1 MANNQS
7 RQVSIFVN
15 GDKAISSVKE
25 IAAAMSEANNRLAKM
40 VIGSDEYIAQLEEVK
55 SYRAVL
61 QQHNDA
67 LKGVD
72 KSLQNIDKH
81 KDALNG
87 VGRGWEGLK
96 NGLQNYVGLAAGAFA
111 IDSIISA
118 GTALFKTGVE
128 MESLAKKAK
137 TVFGEALPQITME
150 AEKNAQAMGLTTQQY
165 VAAASAA
172 QDLLVP
178 MGFQRKEAAG
188 ISAQL
193 INLSGALSEWTGGQ
207 VDSTRVSEILTK
219 ALLGEREELKSLGIS
234 ISEADVQA
242 ALAEKGLQ
250 DLTGATLQQAEATTT
265 LELILS
271 KSTDAQAQFA
281 AESDSAA
288 RRQAELAARFQEIA
302 EKLAVLLL
310 PVFEKLVSV
319 IGVVV
324 EVAGD
329 LTDGISAMVNPAESA
344 SKAFDEQ
351 TTAVNNLEENISPL
365 LGRYDELMA
374 KSVLNQ
380 EEQAELKKIVEQ
392 VSGVIP
398 IAAKGFDEYGRAI
411 GLNTDKAREF
421 IAAEKARRQVVNAE
435 AIGKWQKVIADAEEQ
450 KLRLEKLRDFGK
462 TETVAMP
469 GVAPRLREFTNE
481 EMKNFS
487 DQINGL
493 KNTVLGAN
501 AELDRLTGR
510 TIEMPV
516 ITPPETT
523 ADGETEAEKK
533 AREKAAAEARA
544 KAKAAAEARMAQE
557 SEQKKATEIENA
569 AFAARYA
576 TVSDSLAKIRELA
589 QQGAEQQT
597 ADFAAQQQTE
607 LQLLMDTTEQ
617 KKLIE
622 LNYTEEQAA
631 AAEQIRMELI
641 SDQEWEMEQIRN
653 HYAGLIA
660 MAEQYGLETS
670 ALQEQQS
677 KKLNEIEQK
686 YADENVAEQQRLQQE
701 RLQALQ
707 SSFSAFGDFITASFE
722 LIGGEGEKSA
732 KFQKLAT
739 LAKIA
744 FDTASAISSLV
755 ASSSAN
761 PANAT
766 TFGAAG
772 IAQYV
777 SGFARI
783 IANIA
788 QAKKI
793 LTSAPEVKQKAE
805 GGFLSVTG
813 ASDGRTYNAR
823 TMSTPATGLLPN
835 YPVLFRSNA
844 TGSPVLASE
853 RGSEY
858 FVSSSDLANPAI
870 ANYVRIIDTLSRS
883 GGRVQQ
889 FADGGA
895 VAPTPSGAGIDT
907 ATMMRTTAAI
917 EQLVQVLQSGIL
929 AVVPD
934 RTIIDIQKRFKDIN
948 NATGGYYG

>member
-1 MANNQS
+1 MPSNQS

-15 GDKAISSVKE
+15 GDKAVSSVKE

-207 VDSTRVSEILTK
+207 IDSTRVSEILTK

-344 SKAFDEQ
+344 AKAFDDQ
-351 TTAVNNLEENISPL
+351 TSAVNNLETNISPL
-365 LGRYDELMA
+365 LDRYDELQA
-374 KSVLNQ
+374 KAVLNQ
-380 EEQAELKKIVEQ
+380 AEQEELKKIVTQ

-398 IAAKGFDEYGRAI
+398 IAAQGFDEYGRAM

-421 IAAEKARRQVVNAE
+421 IQVEKARLAIVNKS
-435 AIGKWQKVIADAEEQ
+435 AIEEYQKVLAESEAE
-450 KLRLEKLRDFGK
+450 KKRIEKLRDFGK
-462 TETVAMP
+462 TEAAFTP
-469 GVAPRLREFTNE
+469 GIAPRLRDLTNE
-481 EMKNFS
+481 EVQKFN
-487 DQINGL
+487 DKINAL
-493 KNTVLGAN
+493 QTTIVGAN
-501 AELDRLTGR
+501 AEIDRLSGR
-510 TIEMPV
+510 TLEVPV
-516 ITPPETT
+516 VAPPKTGGETT
-523 ADGETEAEKK
+523 GKDGKGGTGTPKVDPEV
-533 AREKAAAEARA
+533 EAR
-544 KAKAAAEARMAQE
+544 KE
-557 SEQKKATEIENA
+557 TEIENA
-569 AFAARYA
+569 KFAARYA
-576 TVSDSLAKIRELA
+576 AVADSLAKIRELA
-589 QQGAEQQT
+589 QQGAAQQT

-607 LQLLMDTTEQ
+607 LQLLMDATEQ

-660 MAEQYGLETS
+660 LAEQYGLETS
-670 ALQEQQS
+670 ALKEQQAQ
-677 KKLNEIEQK
+677 KLNEIETK
-686 YADENVAEQQRLQQE
+686 YADDNLQKQQSLQQQRLKAMQD
-701 RLQALQ
+701 
-707 SSFSAFGDFITASFE
+707 SFMAFGDLITASFE
-722 LIGGEGEKSA
+722 LIGAESEKSA
-732 KFQKLAT
+732 KIQKVAT

-744 FDTASAISSLV
+744 FDTASAIASLV
-755 ASSSAN
+755 ASSNAN
-761 PANAT
+761 IGANAA
-766 TFGAAG
+766 TFGASG
-772 IAQYV
+772 VAQYIA
-777 SGFARI
+777 GFARI
-783 IANIA
+783 VANMA

-823 TMSTPATGLLPN
+823 TMGTPGTGLLPN

-844 TGSPVLASE
+844 TGAPVLASE

-895 VAPTPSGAGIDT
+895 VTPTPSGAGIDT

>member
-1 MANNQS
+1 MPSNQS

-15 GDKAISSVKE
+15 GDKAVSSVKE

-207 VDSTRVSEILTK
+207 IDSTRVSEILTK

-344 SKAFDEQ
+344 AKAFDDQ
-351 TTAVNNLEENISPL
+351 TSAVNNLETNISPL
-365 LGRYDELMA
+365 LDRYDELQA
-374 KSVLNQ
+374 KAVLNQ
-380 EEQAELKKIVEQ
+380 AEQEELKKIVTQ

-398 IAAKGFDEYGRAI
+398 IAAQGFDEYGRAM

-421 IAAEKARRQVVNAE
+421 IQVEKARLAIVNKS
-435 AIGKWQKVIADAEEQ
+435 AIEEYQKVLAESEAE
-450 KLRLEKLRDFGK
+450 KKRIEKLRDFGK
-462 TETVAMP
+462 TEAAFTP
-469 GVAPRLREFTNE
+469 GIAPRLRDLTNE
-481 EMKNFS
+481 EVQKFN
-487 DQINGL
+487 DKINAL
-493 KNTVLGAN
+493 QTTIVGAN
-501 AELDRLTGR
+501 AEIDRLSGR
-510 TIEMPV
+510 TLEVPV
-516 ITPPETT
+516 VTPPKTGGETT
-523 ADGETEAEKK
+523 GKDGKGSTGTPKVDPEV
-533 AREKAAAEARA
+533 EAR
-544 KAKAAAEARMAQE
+544 KE
-557 SEQKKATEIENA
+557 TEIENA
-569 AFAARYA
+569 KFAARYA
-576 TVSDSLAKIRELA
+576 AVADSLAKIRELA
-589 QQGAEQQT
+589 QQGAAQQT

-607 LQLLMDTTEQ
+607 LQLLMDSTEQ

-622 LNYTEEQAA
+622 LNYTQEQAA

-660 MAEQYGLETS
+660 LAEQYGLETS
-670 ALQEQQS
+670 ALKEQQAQ
-677 KKLNEIEQK
+677 KLNEIETK
-686 YADENVAEQQRLQQE
+686 YADDNLQKQQDLQQQRLKAMQD
-701 RLQALQ
+701 
-707 SSFSAFGDFITASFE
+707 SFMAFGDLITASFE
-722 LIGGEGEKSA
+722 LIGAESEKSA
-732 KFQKLAT
+732 KIQKVAT

-744 FDTASAISSLV
+744 FDTASAIASLV
-755 ASSSAN
+755 ASSNAN
-761 PANAT
+761 IGANAA
-766 TFGAAG
+766 TFGASG
-772 IAQYV
+772 VAQYIA
-777 SGFARI
+777 GFARI
-783 IANIA
+783 VANMA

-823 TMSTPATGLLPN
+823 TMGTPGTGLLPN

-844 TGSPVLASE
+844 TGAPVLASE

-895 VAPTPSGAGIDT
+895 VTPTPSGAGIDT

>member
-1 MANNQS
+1 MASNQS

-207 VDSTRVSEILTK
+207 IDSTRVSEILTK

-344 SKAFDEQ
+344 AKAFDDQ
-351 TTAVNNLEENISPL
+351 TSAVNNLETNISPL
-365 LGRYDELMA
+365 LDRYDELQA
-374 KSVLNQ
+374 KAVLNQ
-380 EEQAELKKIVEQ
+380 AEQEELKKIVTQ

-398 IAAKGFDEYGRAI
+398 IAAQGFDEYGRAM

-421 IAAEKARRQVVNAE
+421 IQVEKARLAIVNKS
-435 AIGKWQKVIADAEEQ
+435 AIEEYQKVLAESEAE
-450 KLRLEKLRDFGK
+450 KKRIEKLRDFGK
-462 TETVAMP
+462 TEAAFTP
-469 GVAPRLREFTNE
+469 GIAPRLRDLTNE
-481 EMKNFS
+481 EVQKFN
-487 DQINGL
+487 DKINAL
-493 KNTVLGAN
+493 QTTIVGAN
-501 AELDRLTGR
+501 AEIDRLSGR
-510 TIEMPV
+510 TLEVPV
-516 ITPPETT
+516 VAPPKTGGETT
-523 ADGETEAEKK
+523 GKDGKGGTGTTKVDPEV
-533 AREKAAAEARA
+533 EAR
-544 KAKAAAEARMAQE
+544 KE
-557 SEQKKATEIENA
+557 TEIENA
-569 AFAARYA
+569 KFAARYA
-576 TVSDSLAKIRELA
+576 AVADSLAKIRELA
-589 QQGAEQQT
+589 QQGAAQQT

-607 LQLLMDTTEQ
+607 LQLLMDSTEQ

-660 MAEQYGLETS
+660 LAEQYGLETS
-670 ALQEQQS
+670 ALQEEQS

-823 TMSTPATGLLPN
+823 TMGTPATGLLPN

-844 TGSPVLASE
+844 TGAPVLASE

-895 VAPTPSGAGIDT
+895 VTPTPSGAGIDT

>member
-1 MANNQS
+1 MASNQS

-15 GDKAISSVKE
+15 GDKAVSSVKE

-207 VDSTRVSEILTK
+207 IDSTRVSEILTK

-288 RRQAELAARFQEIA
+288 RRQAELAARFQDIA

-344 SKAFDEQ
+344 AKAFDDQ
-351 TTAVNNLEENISPL
+351 TSAVNNLETNISPL
-365 LGRYDELMA
+365 LDRYDELQA
-374 KSVLNQ
+374 KAVLNQ
-380 EEQAELKKIVEQ
+380 AEQEELKKIVTQ

-398 IAAKGFDEYGRAI
+398 IAAQGFDEYGRAM

-421 IAAEKARRQVVNAE
+421 IQVEKARLAIVNKS
-435 AIGKWQKVIADAEEQ
+435 AIEEYQKVLAESEAE
-450 KLRLEKLRDFGK
+450 KKRIEKLRDFGK
-462 TETVAMP
+462 TEAAFTP
-469 GVAPRLREFTNE
+469 GIAPRLRDLTNE
-481 EMKNFS
+481 EVQKFN
-487 DQINGL
+487 DKINAL
-493 KNTVLGAN
+493 QTTIVGAN
-501 AELDRLTGR
+501 AEIDRLSGR
-510 TIEMPV
+510 TLEMPV
-516 ITPPETT
+516 VAPPKTGGETT
-523 ADGETEAEKK
+523 GKDGKGGTGTPKVDPEV
-533 AREKAAAEARA
+533 EAR
-544 KAKAAAEARMAQE
+544 KE
-557 SEQKKATEIENA
+557 TEIENA
-569 AFAARYA
+569 KFAARYA
-576 TVSDSLAKIRELA
+576 AVADSLAKIRELA
-589 QQGAEQQT
+589 QQGAAQQT
-597 ADFAAQQQTE
+597 ADFAVQQQTE
-607 LQLLMDTTEQ
+607 LQLLMDATEQ

-631 AAEQIRMELI
+631 AAEQIRMELV
-641 SDQEWEMEQIRN
+641 SDQEWEMKQVSD
-653 HYAGLIA
+653 HYTNLIA
-660 MAEQYGLETS
+660 LAEYYKLDAT
-670 ALQEQQS
+670 ALQEEKS
-677 KKLNEIEQK
+677 KKLKEIELK
-686 YADENVAEQQRLQQE
+686 YANETVADQQKLQQE

-823 TMSTPATGLLPN
+823 TMSTPGTGLLPN

-844 TGSPVLASE
+844 TGAPVLASE

-889 FADGGA
+889 FADGGS
-895 VAPTPSGAGIDT
+895 VTPTPSGAGIDT

>member
-1 MANNQS
+1 MASNQS

-111 IDSIISA
+111 IDSIIAA

-137 TVFGEALPQITME
+137 TVFGEALPQITQE
-150 AEKNAQAMGLTTQQY
+150 AEKNAMAMGLTTQQY

-207 VDSTRVSEILTK
+207 IDSTRVSEILTK

-344 SKAFDEQ
+344 AKAFDEQ
-351 TTAVNNLEENISPL
+351 TSAVNNLENNISPL
-365 LGRYDELMA
+365 LDRYDELQSKA
-374 KSVLNQ
+374 VLNQ
-380 EEQAELKKIVEQ
+380 TEQEELKKIVEQ

-398 IAAKGFDEYGRAI
+398 IAAQGFDEYGKAM

-421 IAAEKARRQVVNAE
+421 IQVEKARLAIVNKS
-435 AIGKWQKVIADAEEQ
+435 AIEEYQKVLAESEAE
-450 KLRLEKLRDFGK
+450 KKRIEKLRDFGK
-462 TETVAMP
+462 TEAAFTP
-469 GVAPRLREFTNE
+469 GIAPRLRDLTNE
-481 EMKNFS
+481 EVQKFN
-487 DQINGL
+487 DKINAL
-493 KNTVLGAN
+493 QTTIVGAN
-501 AELDRLTGR
+501 AEIDRLSGRALEVPVVVPPKTGG
-510 TIEMPV
+510 
-516 ITPPETT
+516 ETT
-523 ADGETEAEKK
+523 GKDGTGKPKVDPE
-533 AREKAAAEARA
+533 AEAR
-544 KAKAAAEARMAQE
+544 KE
-557 SEQKKATEIENA
+557 TEIENA
-569 AFAARYA
+569 KFAARYA
-576 TVSDSLAKIRELA
+576 AVADSLTKIRELS
-589 QQGAEQQT
+589 QQGAAQQT

-607 LQLLMDTTEQ
+607 LQLLMDSTEQ

-622 LNYTEEQAA
+622 LNFNEEQAA

-641 SDQEWEMEQIRN
+641 SDQEWELEQVRN

-660 MAEQYGLETS
+660 LAEQYGLDTS

-677 KKLNEIEQK
+677 QKLNEIEKK

-823 TMSTPATGLLPN
+823 TMGTPSTGLLPN

-889 FADGGA
+889 FAEGGA
-895 VAPTPSGAGIDT
+895 VTPTPSGAGIDT

>member
-1 MANNQS
+1 MASNQS

-15 GDKAISSVKE
+15 GDKAVSSVKE

-207 VDSTRVSEILTK
+207 IDSTRVSEILTK

-250 DLTGATLQQAEATTT
+250 YLTGATLQQAEATTT

-344 SKAFDEQ
+344 SKAFEEQ
-351 TTAVNNLEENISPL
+351 TTAVNNLEQNISPL
-365 LGRYDELMA
+365 LGRYDELME
-374 KSVLNQ
+374 KSVLNK

-421 IAAEKARRQVVNAE
+421 IEAEKARRQVVNAE

-450 KLRLEKLRDFGK
+450 KKRLEGLRNIGK
-462 TETVAMP
+462 TESLSFSTRDE
-469 GVAPRLREFTNE
+469 APALRTLTNE
-481 EMKNFS
+481 EMQKFS
-487 DQINGL
+487 DQIFSL
-493 KNTVLGAN
+493 QNTIVGAN

-516 ITPPETT
+516 VAPPKTGGETT
-523 ADGETEAEKK
+523 GKDGKGGTGTPKVDPEV
-533 AREKAAAEARA
+533 EAR
-544 KAKAAAEARMAQE
+544 KE
-557 SEQKKATEIENA
+557 TEIENA
-569 AFAARYA
+569 KFAARYA
-576 TVSDSLAKIRELA
+576 AVADSLAKIRELA
-589 QQGAEQQT
+589 QQGAAQQT

-607 LQLLMDTTEQ
+607 LQLLMDSTEQ

-653 HYAGLIA
+653 HYAALIA
-660 MAEQYGLETS
+660 LAEQYGLETS
-670 ALQEQQS
+670 ALKEQQAQ
-677 KKLNEIEQK
+677 KLNEIETK
-686 YADENVAEQQRLQQE
+686 YADDNLQKQQDLQQQRLKAMQD
-701 RLQALQ
+701 
-707 SSFSAFGDFITASFE
+707 SFMAFGDLITASFE
-722 LIGGEGEKSA
+722 LIGAESEKSA
-732 KFQKLAT
+732 KIQKVAT

-744 FDTASAISSLV
+744 FDTASAIASLV
-755 ASSSAN
+755 ASSNAN
-761 PANAT
+761 IGANAA
-766 TFGAAG
+766 TFGASG
-772 IAQYV
+772 VAQYIA
-777 SGFARI
+777 GFARI
-783 IANIA
+783 VANMA

-823 TMSTPATGLLPN
+823 TMSTPGTGLLPN

-895 VAPTPSGAGIDT
+895 VTPTPSGASIDT

>member
-1 MANNQS
+1 MASNQS

-111 IDSIISA
+111 IDSIIAA

-137 TVFGEALPQITME
+137 TVFGEALPQITQE
-150 AEKNAQAMGLTTQQY
+150 AEKNAMAMGLTTQQY

-207 VDSTRVSEILTK
+207 IDSTRVSEILTK

-324 EVAGD
+324 EVAAD

-351 TTAVNNLEENISPL
+351 TSSVNNLETNISPL
-365 LGRYDELMA
+365 LDRYDELQGRL
-374 KSVLNQ
+374 LNSTEATALNK

-421 IAAEKARRQVVNAE
+421 IEAEKARRQVVNAE

-450 KLRLEKLRDFGK
+450 KMRLEKLRDFGK

-481 EMKNFS
+481 EMQNFS

-516 ITPPETT
+516 VAPPKTGGETT
-523 ADGETEAEKK
+523 GKDGKDGTGKPKVDPE
-533 AREKAAAEARA
+533 AEAR
-544 KAKAAAEARMAQE
+544 KE
-557 SEQKKATEIENA
+557 TEIENA
-569 AFAARYA
+569 KFAARYA
-576 TVSDSLAKIRELA
+576 AVADSLAKIRELS
-589 QQGAEQQT
+589 QQGAAQQT

-607 LQLLMDTTEQ
+607 LQLLMDSTEQ

-622 LNYTEEQAA
+622 LNFNEEQAA

-641 SDQEWEMEQIRN
+641 SDQEWELEQVRN

-660 MAEQYGLETS
+660 LAEQYGLDTS

-677 KKLNEIEQK
+677 QKLNEIEKK

-823 TMSTPATGLLPN
+823 TMGTPSTGLLPN

-889 FADGGA
+889 FAEGGA
-895 VAPTPSGAGIDT
+895 VTPTPSGAGIDT

>member
-1 MANNQS
+1 MASNQS

-193 INLSGALSEWTGGQ
+193 INLSGALSEWTNGQ
-207 VDSTRVSEILTK
+207 IDSTRVSEILTK

-351 TTAVNNLEENISPL
+351 TTAVNNLEQNISPL
-365 LGRYDELMA
+365 LGRYDELME
-374 KSVLNQ
+374 KSVLNK

-421 IAAEKARRQVVNAE
+421 IEAEKARRQVVNAE

-450 KLRLEKLRDFGK
+450 KKRLEGLRNIGK
-462 TETVAMP
+462 TESLSFSARDE
-469 GVAPRLREFTNE
+469 APALRTLTNE
-481 EMKNFS
+481 EMQKFS
-487 DQINGL
+487 DQIFSL
-493 KNTVLGAN
+493 QNTIVGAN

-516 ITPPETT
+516 VAPPKTGGETT
-523 ADGETEAEKK
+523 GKDGKGGTGTPKVDPEV
-533 AREKAAAEARA
+533 EAR
-544 KAKAAAEARMAQE
+544 KE
-557 SEQKKATEIENA
+557 TEIENA
-569 AFAARYA
+569 KFAARYA
-576 TVSDSLAKIRELA
+576 AVADSLAKIRELA
-589 QQGAEQQT
+589 QQGAAQQT

-607 LQLLMDTTEQ
+607 LQLLIDSTEQ

-641 SDQEWEMEQIRN
+641 SDQEWEMKQVSD
-653 HYAGLIA
+653 HYTNLIA
-660 MAEQYGLETS
+660 LAEYYKLDAT
-670 ALQEQQS
+670 ALQEEKS
-677 KKLNEIEQK
+677 KKLKEIELK
-686 YADENVAEQQRLQQE
+686 YANETVADQQKLQQE

-813 ASDGRTYNAR
+813 ANDGRTYNAR
-823 TMSTPATGLLPN
+823 TMSTPGTGLLPN

-844 TGSPVLASE
+844 TGAPVLASE

-883 GGRVQQ
+883 GGKVQQ

-895 VAPTPSGAGIDT
+895 VTPTPSGAGIDT

>member
-1 MANNQS
+1 MPSNQS

-15 GDKAISSVKE
+15 GDKAVSSVKE

-207 VDSTRVSEILTK
+207 IDSTRVSEILTK

-344 SKAFDEQ
+344 AKAFDDQ
-351 TTAVNNLEENISPL
+351 TSAVNNLETNISPL
-365 LGRYDELMA
+365 LDRYDELQA
-374 KSVLNQ
+374 KAVLNQ
-380 EEQAELKKIVEQ
+380 AEQEELKKIVTQ

-398 IAAKGFDEYGRAI
+398 IAAQGFDEYGRAM

-421 IAAEKARRQVVNAE
+421 IQVEKARLAIVNKS
-435 AIGKWQKVIADAEEQ
+435 AIEEYQKVLAESEAE
-450 KLRLEKLRDFGK
+450 KKRIEKLRDFGK
-462 TETVAMP
+462 TEAAFTP
-469 GVAPRLREFTNE
+469 GIAPRLRDLTNE
-481 EMKNFS
+481 EVQKFN
-487 DQINGL
+487 DKINAL
-493 KNTVLGAN
+493 QTTIVGAN
-501 AELDRLTGR
+501 AEIDRLSGR
-510 TIEMPV
+510 TLEVPV
-516 ITPPETT
+516 VTPPKTGGETT
-523 ADGETEAEKK
+523 GKDGKGGTDKPKVDPKAQAKKQRQIEEEEYEK
-533 AREKAAAEARA
+533 
-544 KAKAAAEARMAQE
+544 
-557 SEQKKATEIENA
+557 
-569 AFAARYA
+569 RYA
-576 TVSDSLAKIRELA
+576 STFVAQQKMRELIKQYEEQRLIDSQA
-589 QQGAEQQT
+589 THEQLIQQAIDNGGRI
-597 ADFAAQQQTE
+597 
-607 LQLLMDTTEQ
+607 
-617 KKLIE
+617 KLIE
-622 LNYTEEQAA
+622 LNFNEEQAA

-660 MAEQYGLETS
+660 LAEQYGLETS
-670 ALQEQQS
+670 ALKKQQAQ
-677 KKLNEIEQK
+677 KLNEIEQK

-823 TMSTPATGLLPN
+823 AMSTPGTGLLPN

-844 TGSPVLASE
+844 TGAPVLASE

-895 VAPTPSGAGIDT
+895 VTPTPSGAGIDT

>member
-1 MANNQS
+1 MPSNQS

-15 GDKAISSVKE
+15 GDKAVSSVKE

-207 VDSTRVSEILTK
+207 IDSTRVSEILTK

-351 TTAVNNLEENISPL
+351 TSSVNNLETNISPL
-365 LGRYDELMA
+365 LDRYDELQGRL
-374 KSVLNQ
+374 LNSTEATALNK

-421 IAAEKARRQVVNAE
+421 IEAEKARRQVVNAE

-450 KLRLEKLRDFGK
+450 KMRLEKLRDFGK

-481 EMKNFS
+481 EMQNFS

-516 ITPPETT
+516 VAPPKTGGETT
-523 ADGETEAEKK
+523 GKDGKGGTGTPKVDPEV
-533 AREKAAAEARA
+533 EAR
-544 KAKAAAEARMAQE
+544 KE
-557 SEQKKATEIENA
+557 TEIENA
-569 AFAARYA
+569 KFAARYA
-576 TVSDSLAKIRELA
+576 AVADSLTKIRELA
-589 QQGAEQQT
+589 QQGAAQQT

-607 LQLLMDTTEQ
+607 LQLLMDSTEQ

-641 SDQEWEMEQIRN
+641 SDQEWEMKQVSD
-653 HYAGLIA
+653 HYTNLIA
-660 MAEQYGLETS
+660 LAEYYKIDAT
-670 ALQEQQS
+670 ALQEEKS
-677 KKLNEIEQK
+677 KKLKEIELK
-686 YADENVAEQQRLQQE
+686 YANETVADQQKLQQE

-823 TMSTPATGLLPN
+823 TMGTPGTGLLPN

-844 TGSPVLASE
+844 TGAPVLASE

-889 FADGGA
+889 FADGGS
-895 VAPTPSGAGIDT
+895 VTPTPSGAGIDT

>member
-1 MANNQS
+1 MPSNQS

-15 GDKAISSVKE
+15 GDKAVSSVKE

-207 VDSTRVSEILTK
+207 IDSTRVSEILTK

-344 SKAFDEQ
+344 AKAFDDQ
-351 TTAVNNLEENISPL
+351 TSAVNNLETNISPL
-365 LGRYDELMA
+365 LDRYDELQA
-374 KSVLNQ
+374 KAVLNQ
-380 EEQAELKKIVEQ
+380 AEQEELKKIVTQ

-398 IAAKGFDEYGRAI
+398 IAAQGFDEYGRAM

-421 IAAEKARRQVVNAE
+421 IQVEKARLAIVNKS
-435 AIGKWQKVIADAEEQ
+435 AIEEYQKVLAESEAE
-450 KLRLEKLRDFGK
+450 KKRIEKLRDFGK
-462 TETVAMP
+462 TEAAFTP
-469 GVAPRLREFTNE
+469 GIAPRLRDLTNE
-481 EMKNFS
+481 EVQKFN
-487 DQINGL
+487 DKINAL
-493 KNTVLGAN
+493 QTTIVGAN
-501 AELDRLTGR
+501 AEIDRLSGR
-510 TIEMPV
+510 TLEVPV
-516 ITPPETT
+516 VAPPKTGGETT
-523 ADGETEAEKK
+523 GKDGKDGTDKPKVDPEV
-533 AREKAAAEARA
+533 EAR
-544 KAKAAAEARMAQE
+544 KE
-557 SEQKKATEIENA
+557 TEIENA
-569 AFAARYA
+569 KFAARYA
-576 TVSDSLAKIRELA
+576 AVADSLAKIRELA
-589 QQGAEQQT
+589 QQGAAQQT

-607 LQLLMDTTEQ
+607 LQLLMDATEQ

-653 HYAGLIA
+653 HYAALIA
-660 MAEQYGLETS
+660 LAEQYGLETS
-670 ALQEQQS
+670 ALKEQQAQ
-677 KKLNEIEQK
+677 KLNEIETK
-686 YADENVAEQQRLQQE
+686 YADDNLQKQQDLQQQRLKAMQD
-701 RLQALQ
+701 
-707 SSFSAFGDFITASFE
+707 SFMAFGDLITASFE
-722 LIGGEGEKSA
+722 LIGAESEKSA
-732 KFQKLAT
+732 KIQKVAT

-744 FDTASAISSLV
+744 FDTASAIASLV
-755 ASSSAN
+755 ASSNAN
-761 PANAT
+761 IGANAA
-766 TFGAAG
+766 TFGASG
-772 IAQYV
+772 VAQYIA
-777 SGFARI
+777 GFARI
-783 IANIA
+783 VANMA

-823 TMSTPATGLLPN
+823 TMSTPGTGLLPN

-844 TGSPVLASE
+844 TGAPVLASE

-895 VAPTPSGAGIDT
+895 VTPTPSGAGIDT

>member
-1 MANNQS
+1 MASNQS

-207 VDSTRVSEILTK
+207 IDSTRVSEILTK

-344 SKAFDEQ
+344 AKAFDEQ
-351 TTAVNNLEENISPL
+351 TSAVNNLENNISPL
-365 LGRYDELMA
+365 LDRYDELQGKA
-374 KSVLNQ
+374 VLNQ
-380 EEQAELKKIVEQ
+380 AEQEELKKIVEQ

-398 IAAKGFDEYGRAI
+398 IAAKGFDEYGRAM

-421 IAAEKARRQVVNAE
+421 IQVEKARLAIVNKS
-435 AIGKWQKVIADAEEQ
+435 AIEEYQKVLAESEAE
-450 KLRLEKLRDFGK
+450 KKRIEKLRDFGK
-462 TETVAMP
+462 TEAAFTP
-469 GVAPRLREFTNE
+469 GIAPRLRDLTNE
-481 EMKNFS
+481 EVQKFN
-487 DQINGL
+487 DKINAL
-493 KNTVLGAN
+493 QTTIVGAN
-501 AELDRLTGR
+501 AEIDRLSGR
-510 TIEMPV
+510 TLEVPV
-516 ITPPETT
+516 VAPPKTGGETT
-523 ADGETEAEKK
+523 GNDGKDGTDKPKVDPE
-533 AREKAAAEARA
+533 AEAR
-544 KAKAAAEARMAQE
+544 KE
-557 SEQKKATEIENA
+557 TEIENA
-569 AFAARYA
+569 KFAARYA
-576 TVSDSLAKIRELA
+576 AVADSLAKIRELA
-589 QQGAEQQT
+589 QQGAAQQT

-607 LQLLMDTTEQ
+607 LQLLMDATEQ

-660 MAEQYGLETS
+660 LAEQYGLETS
-670 ALQEQQS
+670 ALKEQQS
-677 KKLNEIEQK
+677 QKLNEIEKK
-686 YADENVAEQQRLQQE
+686 YADENVAEQQKLQQE

-722 LIGGEGEKSA
+722 LIGGESEKSA

-823 TMSTPATGLLPN
+823 TMNTPGTGLLPN

-844 TGSPVLASE
+844 TGGPVLASE

-870 ANYVRIIDTLSRS
+870 ANYVRIIDSLSRS

-889 FADGGA
+889 FAEGGS
-895 VAPTPSGAGIDT
+895 VTPTPSSAGIDT

>member
-1 MANNQS
+1 MASNQS

-207 VDSTRVSEILTK
+207 IDSTRVSEILTK

-324 EVAGD
+324 EVAGN
-329 LTDGISAMVNPAESA
+329 LTDGISAMINPAESA

-351 TTAVNNLEENISPL
+351 TTAVNNLEQNISPL
-365 LGRYDELMA
+365 LGRYDELME
-374 KSVLNQ
+374 KSVLNK

-421 IAAEKARRQVVNAE
+421 IEAEKARRQVVNAE

-450 KLRLEKLRDFGK
+450 KKRLEGLRNIGK
-462 TETVAMP
+462 TESLSFSARDE
-469 GVAPRLREFTNE
+469 APALRTLTNE
-481 EMKNFS
+481 EMQKFS
-487 DQINGL
+487 DQIFSL
-493 KNTVLGAN
+493 QNTIVGAN

-516 ITPPETT
+516 VAPPKTGGETT
-523 ADGETEAEKK
+523 GKDGKGGTGIPKVDPEV
-533 AREKAAAEARA
+533 EAR
-544 KAKAAAEARMAQE
+544 KE
-557 SEQKKATEIENA
+557 TEIENA
-569 AFAARYA
+569 KFAARYA
-576 TVSDSLAKIRELA
+576 AVADSLAKIRELA
-589 QQGAEQQT
+589 QQGAAQQT

-607 LQLLMDTTEQ
+607 LQLLIDATEQ

-660 MAEQYGLETS
+660 LAEQYGLETS
-670 ALQEQQS
+670 ALKEQQAQ
-677 KKLNEIEQK
+677 KLNEIEKK
-686 YADENVAEQQRLQQE
+686 YADENVAEQQKLQQE

-813 ASDGRTYNAR
+813 ANDGRTYNAR
-823 TMSTPATGLLPN
+823 TMSTPGTGLLPN

-844 TGSPVLASE
+844 TGAPVLASE

-870 ANYVRIIDTLSRS
+870 ANYVRIIDSLSRS

-889 FADGGA
+889 FADGGS
-895 VAPTPSGAGIDT
+895 VTPTPSGAGIDT

>member
-1 MANNQS
+1 MASNQS

-40 VIGSDEYIAQLEEVK
+40 VIGSDEYLAQLEEVK

-344 SKAFDEQ
+344 AKAFDEQ
-351 TTAVNNLEENISPL
+351 TSAVNNLESNISPL
-365 LGRYDELMA
+365 LDRYDELSA
-374 KSVLNQ
+374 KAVLNQ
-380 EEQAELKKIVEQ
+380 AEQEELKKIVTQ
-392 VSGVIP
+392 VSSVIP
-398 IAAKGFDEYGRAI
+398 IAAQGFDEYGRAM
-411 GLNTDKAREF
+411 GLNTEKAREF
-421 IAAEKARRQVVNAE
+421 IQVEKARLAIVNKS
-435 AIGKWQKVIADAEEQ
+435 AIEEYQKVLAESEAE
-450 KLRLEKLRDFGK
+450 KKRIEKLRDFGK
-462 TETVAMP
+462 TEAAYTP
-469 GVAPRLREFTNE
+469 GIAPRLRDLTNE
-481 EMKNFS
+481 EVQKFN
-487 DQINGL
+487 DKINAL
-493 KNTVLGAN
+493 QTTIVGAN
-501 AELDRLTGR
+501 AEIDRLSGR
-510 TIEMPV
+510 TLEAPV
-516 ITPPETT
+516 IAPSKAEGTPVIGATGKDTT
-523 ADGETEAEKK
+523 KIDAE
-533 AREKAAAEARA
+533 AEAR
-544 KAKAAAEARMAQE
+544 
-557 SEQKKATEIENA
+557 KATEIENA

-576 TVSDSLAKIRELA
+576 TVADSLAKIRELA

-607 LQLLMDTTEQ
+607 LQLLMDATEQ

-641 SDQEWEMEQIRN
+641 SDQEWETKQITD
-653 HYAGLIA
+653 HYTNLIELA
-660 MAEQYGLETS
+660 KYYKLDAT
-670 ALQEQQS
+670 ALQEEQS
-677 KKLNEIEQK
+677 KKLKEIELK
-686 YADENVAEQQRLQQE
+686 YANETVAEQQRLQQE

-853 RGSEY
+853 RGQLCTHHRHTVKIRRQSTT
-858 FVSSSDLANPAI
+858 VRRWRSSRP
-870 ANYVRIIDTLSRS
+870 YPVRRRHRHRNHDAHHRCH
-883 GGRVQQ
+883 
-889 FADGGA
+889 
-895 VAPTPSGAGIDT
+895 
-907 ATMMRTTAAI
+907 
-917 EQLVQVLQSGIL
+917 
-929 AVVPD
+929 
-934 RTIIDIQKRFKDIN
+934 
-948 NATGGYYG
+948 

>member
-1 MANNQS
+1 MASNQS

-15 GDKAISSVKE
+15 GDKAVSSVKE

-207 VDSTRVSEILTK
+207 IDSTRVSEILTK

-344 SKAFDEQ
+344 AKAFDDQ
-351 TTAVNNLEENISPL
+351 TSAVNNLETNISPL
-365 LGRYDELMA
+365 LDRYDELQA
-374 KSVLNQ
+374 KAVLNQ
-380 EEQAELKKIVEQ
+380 AEQEELKKIVTQ

-398 IAAKGFDEYGRAI
+398 IAAQGFDEYGRAM

-421 IAAEKARRQVVNAE
+421 IQVEKARLAIVNKS
-435 AIGKWQKVIADAEEQ
+435 AIEEYQKVLAESEAE
-450 KLRLEKLRDFGK
+450 KKRIEKLRDFGK
-462 TETVAMP
+462 TEAAFTP
-469 GVAPRLREFTNE
+469 GIAPRLRDLTNE
-481 EMKNFS
+481 EVQKFN
-487 DQINGL
+487 DKINAL
-493 KNTVLGAN
+493 QTTIVGAN
-501 AELDRLTGR
+501 AEIDRLSGR
-510 TIEMPV
+510 TLEVPV
-516 ITPPETT
+516 VAPPKTGGETT
-523 ADGETEAEKK
+523 GKDGKDGTDKPKVDPEV
-533 AREKAAAEARA
+533 EAR
-544 KAKAAAEARMAQE
+544 KE
-557 SEQKKATEIENA
+557 TEIENA
-569 AFAARYA
+569 KFAARYA
-576 TVSDSLAKIRELA
+576 AVADSLAKIRELA
-589 QQGAEQQT
+589 QQGAAQQT

-607 LQLLMDTTEQ
+607 LQLLMDATEQ

-641 SDQEWEMEQIRN
+641 SDQEWEMKQVSD
-653 HYAGLIA
+653 HYTNLIA
-660 MAEQYGLETS
+660 LAEYYKLDAT
-670 ALQEQQS
+670 ALQEEKS
-677 KKLNEIEQK
+677 KKLKEIELK
-686 YADENVAEQQRLQQE
+686 YANETVADQQKLQQE

-823 TMSTPATGLLPN
+823 TMSTPGTGLLPN

-844 TGSPVLASE
+844 TGAPVLASE

-858 FVSSSDLANPAI
+858 FVSSTDLANPAI

-895 VAPTPSGAGIDT
+895 VTPTPSGAGIDT

>member
-1 MANNQS
+1 MASNQS

-15 GDKAISSVKE
+15 GDKAVSSVKE

-207 VDSTRVSEILTK
+207 IDSTRVSEILTK

-271 KSTDAQAQFA
+271 KSIDAQSQFA

-288 RRQAELAARFQEIA
+288 RRQAELAARFQEIS
-302 EKLAVLLL
+302 EKLAVVLL
-310 PVFEKLVSV
+310 PVFERLVSV

-329 LTDGISAMVNPAESA
+329 LTENISAMVNPAESA
-344 SKAFDEQ
+344 AKAFDEQ
-351 TTAVNNLEENISPL
+351 TTAVNNLEQNISPL
-365 LGRYDELMA
+365 LTRYDELMS

-398 IAAKGFDEYGRAI
+398 IAAKGFDEYGRAM

-421 IAAEKARRQVVNAE
+421 IQVEKARLAIVNKS
-435 AIGKWQKVIADAEEQ
+435 AIEEYQKVLAESEAE
-450 KLRLEKLRDFGK
+450 KKRIEKLRDFGK
-462 TETVAMP
+462 TEAAFTP
-469 GVAPRLREFTNE
+469 GIAPRLRDLTNE
-481 EMKNFS
+481 EVQKFN
-487 DQINGL
+487 DKINAL
-493 KNTVLGAN
+493 QTTIVGAN
-501 AELDRLTGR
+501 AEIDRLSGR
-510 TIEMPV
+510 TLEVPV
-516 ITPPETT
+516 VAPPKT
-523 ADGETEAEKK
+523 DGETTGKDGKGGTDKPKVDPEV
-533 AREKAAAEARA
+533 EAR
-544 KAKAAAEARMAQE
+544 KE
-557 SEQKKATEIENA
+557 TEIENA
-569 AFAARYA
+569 KFAARYA
-576 TVSDSLAKIRELA
+576 AVADSLAKIRELA
-589 QQGAEQQT
+589 QQGAAQQT

-607 LQLLMDTTEQ
+607 LQLLIDSTEQ

-641 SDQEWEMEQIRN
+641 SDQEWEMKQVSD
-653 HYAGLIA
+653 HYTNLIA
-660 MAEQYGLETS
+660 LAEYYKLDAT
-670 ALQEQQS
+670 ALQEEKS
-677 KKLNEIEQK
+677 KKLKEIELK
-686 YADENVAEQQRLQQE
+686 YANETVADQQKLQQE

-793 LTSAPEVKQKAE
+793 LSSAPEVKQKAD

-823 TMSTPATGLLPN
+823 TMSTPGTGLLPN

-844 TGSPVLASE
+844 TGAPVLASE

-889 FADGGA
+889 FADGGS
-895 VAPTPSGAGIDT
+895 VTPTPSGAGIDT

>member
-1 MANNQS
+1 MASNQS

-207 VDSTRVSEILTK
+207 IDSTRVSEILTK

-351 TTAVNNLEENISPL
+351 TSSVNNLETNISPL
-365 LGRYDELMA
+365 LDRYDELQGRL
-374 KSVLNQ
+374 LNSTEATALNK

-421 IAAEKARRQVVNAE
+421 IEAEKARRQVVNAE

-450 KLRLEKLRDFGK
+450 KMRLEKLRDFGK

-481 EMKNFS
+481 EMQNFS

-516 ITPPETT
+516 VAPPKTGGETT
-523 ADGETEAEKK
+523 GKDGKGGTDKPKVDPEV
-533 AREKAAAEARA
+533 EAR
-544 KAKAAAEARMAQE
+544 KE
-557 SEQKKATEIENA
+557 TEIENA
-569 AFAARYA
+569 KFAARYA
-576 TVSDSLAKIRELA
+576 AVADSLAKIRELA
-589 QQGAEQQT
+589 QQGAAQQT

-607 LQLLMDTTEQ
+607 LQLLIDSTEQ

-641 SDQEWEMEQIRN
+641 SDQEWEMKQVSD
-653 HYAGLIA
+653 HYTNLIA
-660 MAEQYGLETS
+660 LAEYYKLDAT
-670 ALQEQQS
+670 ALQEEKS
-677 KKLNEIEQK
+677 KKLKEIELK
-686 YADENVAEQQRLQQE
+686 YANETVADQQKLQQE

-823 TMSTPATGLLPN
+823 TMGTPTTGLLPN
-835 YPVLFRSNA
+835 YPVLFKSNA
-844 TGSPVLASE
+844 TGAPVLASE

-870 ANYVRIIDTLSRS
+870 ANYVRIIDSLSRS

-889 FADGGA
+889 FAEGGA
-895 VAPTPSGAGIDT
+895 VTPTPSSAGIDT

>member
-1 MANNQS
+1 MASNQS

-118 GTALFKTGVE
+118 GNALFKTGVE

-207 VDSTRVSEILTK
+207 IDSTRVSEILTK

-234 ISEADVQA
+234 ISQADVQA

-351 TTAVNNLEENISPL
+351 TTAVNNLEQNISPL
-365 LGRYDELMA
+365 LGRYDELME
-374 KSVLNQ
+374 KSVLNK

-421 IAAEKARRQVVNAE
+421 IEAEKARRQVVNAE

-450 KLRLEKLRDFGK
+450 KMRLEKLRDFGK

-481 EMKNFS
+481 EMQNFS

-516 ITPPETT
+516 VAPPKTGGETT
-523 ADGETEAEKK
+523 GKDGKGGTGTPKVDPEV
-533 AREKAAAEARA
+533 EAR
-544 KAKAAAEARMAQE
+544 KE
-557 SEQKKATEIENA
+557 TEIENA
-569 AFAARYA
+569 KFAARYA
-576 TVSDSLAKIRELA
+576 AVADSLAKIRELA
-589 QQGAEQQT
+589 QQGAAQQT

-607 LQLLMDTTEQ
+607 LQLLMDSTEQ

-641 SDQEWEMEQIRN
+641 SDQEWEMKQVSD
-653 HYAGLIA
+653 HYTNLIA
-660 MAEQYGLETS
+660 LAEYYKLDAT
-670 ALQEQQS
+670 ALQEEKS
-677 KKLNEIEQK
+677 KKLKEIELK
-686 YADENVAEQQRLQQE
+686 YANETVADQQKLQQE

-823 TMSTPATGLLPN
+823 TMGTPGTGLLPN

-844 TGSPVLASE
+844 TGAPVLASE

-895 VAPTPSGAGIDT
+895 VTPTPSGAGIDT

-917 EQLVQVLQSGIL
+917 EQLVQVLQTGIL

>member
-1 MANNQS
+1 MASNQS

-207 VDSTRVSEILTK
+207 IDSTRVSEILTK

-351 TTAVNNLEENISPL
+351 TSSVNNLETNISPL
-365 LGRYDELMA
+365 LDRYDELQGRL
-374 KSVLNQ
+374 LNSTEATALNK

-421 IAAEKARRQVVNAE
+421 IEAEKARRQVVNAE

-450 KLRLEKLRDFGK
+450 KMRLEKLRDFGK

-481 EMKNFS
+481 EMQNFS

-516 ITPPETT
+516 VAPPKTGGETT
-523 ADGETEAEKK
+523 GKDGKDGTDKPKVDPEV
-533 AREKAAAEARA
+533 EAR
-544 KAKAAAEARMAQE
+544 KE
-557 SEQKKATEIENA
+557 TEIENA
-569 AFAARYA
+569 KFAARYA
-576 TVSDSLAKIRELA
+576 AVADSLAKIRELA
-589 QQGAEQQT
+589 QQGAAQQT

-607 LQLLMDTTEQ
+607 LQLLMDSTEQ

-653 HYAGLIA
+653 HYAALIA
-660 MAEQYGLETS
+660 LAEQYGLETS
-670 ALQEQQS
+670 ALKEQQAQ
-677 KKLNEIEQK
+677 KLNEIETK
-686 YADENVAEQQRLQQE
+686 YADDNLQKQQDLQQQRLKAMQD
-701 RLQALQ
+701 
-707 SSFSAFGDFITASFE
+707 SFMAFGDLITASFE
-722 LIGGEGEKSA
+722 LIGAESEKSA
-732 KFQKLAT
+732 KIQKVAT

-744 FDTASAISSLV
+744 FDTASAIASLV
-755 ASSSAN
+755 ASSNAN
-761 PANAT
+761 IGANAA
-766 TFGAAG
+766 TFGASG
-772 IAQYV
+772 VAQYIA
-777 SGFARI
+777 GFARI
-783 IANIA
+783 VANMA

-823 TMSTPATGLLPN
+823 TMGTPATGLLPN

-844 TGSPVLASE
+844 TGAPVLASE

-895 VAPTPSGAGIDT
+895 VTPTPSGAGIDT

>member
-1 MANNQS
+1 
-7 RQVSIFVN
+7 
-15 GDKAISSVKE
+15 
-25 IAAAMSEANNRLAKM
+25 
-40 VIGSDEYIAQLEEVK
+40 
-55 SYRAVL
+55 
-61 QQHNDA
+61 
-67 LKGVD
+67 
-72 KSLQNIDKH
+72 
-81 KDALNG
+81 
-87 VGRGWEGLK
+87 
-96 NGLQNYVGLAAGAFA
+96 
-111 IDSIISA
+111 
-118 GTALFKTGVE
+118 
-128 MESLAKKAK
+128 
-137 TVFGEALPQITME
+137 
-150 AEKNAQAMGLTTQQY
+150 
-165 VAAASAA
+165 
-172 QDLLVP
+172 
-178 MGFQRKEAAG
+178 
-188 ISAQL
+188 
-193 INLSGALSEWTGGQ
+193 
-207 VDSTRVSEILTK
+207 
-219 ALLGEREELKSLGIS
+219 
-234 ISEADVQA
+234 
-242 ALAEKGLQ
+242 
-250 DLTGATLQQAEATTT
+250 
-265 LELILS
+265 
-271 KSTDAQAQFA
+271 
-281 AESDSAA
+281 
-288 RRQAELAARFQEIA
+288 
-302 EKLAVLLL
+302 
-310 PVFEKLVSV
+310 
-319 IGVVV
+319 
-324 EVAGD
+324 
-329 LTDGISAMVNPAESA
+329 
-344 SKAFDEQ
+344 
-351 TTAVNNLEENISPL
+351 
-365 LGRYDELMA
+365 
-374 KSVLNQ
+374 
-380 EEQAELKKIVEQ
+380 
-392 VSGVIP
+392 
-398 IAAKGFDEYGRAI
+398 
-411 GLNTDKAREF
+411 
-421 IAAEKARRQVVNAE
+421 
-435 AIGKWQKVIADAEEQ
+435 
-450 KLRLEKLRDFGK
+450 LRD
-462 TETVAMP
+462 
-469 GVAPRLREFTNE
+469 LTNE
-481 EMKNFS
+481 EVQKFN
-487 DQINGL
+487 DKINAL
-493 KNTVLGAN
+493 QTTIVGAN
-501 AELDRLTGR
+501 AEIDRLSGR
-510 TIEMPV
+510 TLEAPV
-516 ITPPETT
+516 IAPSKAEGTPVIGATGKDTT
-523 ADGETEAEKK
+523 KIDAE
-533 AREKAAAEARA
+533 AEAR
-544 KAKAAAEARMAQE
+544 
-557 SEQKKATEIENA
+557 KATEIENA

-576 TVSDSLAKIRELA
+576 TVADSLAKIRELA

-607 LQLLMDTTEQ
+607 LQLLMDATEQ

-641 SDQEWEMEQIRN
+641 SDQEWETKQITD
-653 HYAGLIA
+653 HYTNLIELA
-660 MAEQYGLETS
+660 KYYKLDAT
-670 ALQEQQS
+670 ALQEEQS
-677 KKLNEIEQK
+677 KKLKEIELK
-686 YADENVAEQQRLQQE
+686 YANETVAEQQRLQQE

>member
-1 MANNQS
+1 MPSNQS

-15 GDKAISSVKE
+15 GDKAVSSVKE

-207 VDSTRVSEILTK
+207 IDSTRVSEILTK

-344 SKAFDEQ
+344 AKAFDDQ
-351 TTAVNNLEENISPL
+351 TSAVNNLETNISPL
-365 LGRYDELMA
+365 LDRYDELQA
-374 KSVLNQ
+374 KAVLNQ
-380 EEQAELKKIVEQ
+380 AEQEELKKIVTQ

-398 IAAKGFDEYGRAI
+398 IAAQGFDEYGRAM

-421 IAAEKARRQVVNAE
+421 IQVEKARLAIVNKS
-435 AIGKWQKVIADAEEQ
+435 AIEEYQKVLAESEAE
-450 KLRLEKLRDFGK
+450 KKRIEKLRDFGK
-462 TETVAMP
+462 TEAAFTP
-469 GVAPRLREFTNE
+469 GIAPRLRDLTNE
-481 EMKNFS
+481 EVKKFN
-487 DQINGL
+487 DKINAL
-493 KNTVLGAN
+493 QTTIVGAN
-501 AELDRLTGR
+501 AEIDRLSGR
-510 TIEMPV
+510 TLEVPV
-516 ITPPETT
+516 FAPPKTGGETT
-523 ADGETEAEKK
+523 GKDGKGGTDKPKVDPKAQAKKQRQIEEEEYEK
-533 AREKAAAEARA
+533 
-544 KAKAAAEARMAQE
+544 
-557 SEQKKATEIENA
+557 
-569 AFAARYA
+569 RYA
-576 TVSDSLAKIRELA
+576 STFVAQQKMRELIKQYEEQRLIDSQA
-589 QQGAEQQT
+589 THEQLIQQAIDNGGRI
-597 ADFAAQQQTE
+597 
-607 LQLLMDTTEQ
+607 
-617 KKLIE
+617 KLIE
-622 LNYTEEQAA
+622 LNFNEEQAA

-660 MAEQYGLETS
+660 LAEQYGLETS
-670 ALQEQQS
+670 ALKEQQAQ
-677 KKLNEIEQK
+677 KLNEIEQK

-844 TGSPVLASE
+844 TGAPVLASE

-895 VAPTPSGAGIDT
+895 VTPTPSGAGIDT